1 MVTTAPV
8 ADFGTDA
15 PKIHTLLRSVL
26 LHLLL
31 RLGSLKLLLL
41 MLVELGARGCGSGS
55 VLCLMLLNKLLLVE
69 LQVLISRSELLILG
83 FIWRPTLQ
91 L

>member
-8 ADFGTDA
+8 ADVGTDA

-41 MLVELGARGCGSGS
+41 MLVELGARGCGS

-69 LQVLISRSELLILG
+69 LQVLISRSELLMLG